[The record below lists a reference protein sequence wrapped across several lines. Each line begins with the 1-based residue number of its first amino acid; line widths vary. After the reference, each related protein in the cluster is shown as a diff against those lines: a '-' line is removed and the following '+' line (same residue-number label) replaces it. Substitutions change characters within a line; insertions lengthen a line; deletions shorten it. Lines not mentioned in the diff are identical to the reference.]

1 MRAEMVEAQT
11 GVGRELLQGGAWMVA
26 ARWGLRGLGL
36 INTFILAR
44 LLLPSDFGLVAMA
57 TATIGLLE
65 VPIQAGQDMALIRH
79 RDPSRAHYD
88 SIWTFSIAV
97 GLTLTLLLWAIAG
110 PAASYFHEPR
120 VTWLI
125 RVLALR
131 TLIGGFENIGLADF
145 RRDLRFDRVFV
156 FMVLGRIFTSSIT
169 IACALWWGDWRAL
182 VAGILGGRLL
192 GVAFSYVIHP
202 YRPRICLSAMREM
215 LGFSGW
221 MLTVNICQ
229 YVNDKAD
236 ELAVGSLGNPAAMGA
251 YNVGSDVAIAPT
263 AETVLPATEAL
274 FPVFAKISGDAEAVR
289 AGYLDMLGFVC
300 ILSIAIGEGTALV
313 AGDFVTVVLG
323 QKWLVAVPLVRV
335 LAIAGGLFAIMQNAV
350 PVLTAIGHERLA
362 AQLTATR
369 AATTLLGVYAA
380 AAIGDVMTIAY
391 ARLVVTAV
399 FLPGV
404 FLALRR
410 VLRLTFTDLFGR
422 LWRPVIAGIAMAI
435 GVLAVHAQAPAIPSL
450 RLAID
455 IATGAAVYPAV
466 IVALWFCAGSPRGVE
481 AVVVDKVA
489 SLPPF
494 QR

>member
-1 MRAEMVEAQT
+1 MSAKLTETQT
-11 GVGRELLQGGAWMVA
+11 RVARELLQGGAWMVA

-36 INTFILAR
+36 ISTLILAR

-79 RDPSRAHYD
+79 RNPSRAHYD
-88 SIWTFSIAV
+88 SIWTFSIAI

-110 PAASYFHEPR
+110 PASSYFHEPR

-145 RRDLRFDRVFV
+145 RRELRFDRVFA
-156 FMVLGRIFTSSIT
+156 FMVFQRIFTSAIT

-202 YRPRICLSAMREM
+202 YRPRLCLGALREM

-221 MLTVNICQ
+221 MLTANICQ

-236 ELAVGSLGNPAAMGA
+236 ELAVGSLGSPAAMGA

-274 FPVFAKISGDAEAVR
+274 FPVFARISGDAEAMR
-289 AGYLDMLGFVC
+289 SGYLDMLAFVC
-300 ILSIAIGEGTALV
+300 ILSIAIGGGTALV
-313 AGDFVTVVLG
+313 AGDFVAVVLG
-323 QKWLVAVPLVRV
+323 PKWLAAVPLVRV
-335 LAIAGGLFAIMQNAV
+335 LAIAGGLFAIMQNAI

-380 AAIGDVMTIAY
+380 AALGDVMTIAC

-399 FLPGV
+399 FVPGV
-404 FLALRR
+404 FFALRR
-410 VLRLTFTDLFGR
+410 ILRITFTDLFSR
-422 LWRPVIAGIAMAI
+422 LWRPVIAGIAMAAC
-435 GVLAVHAQAPAIPSL
+435 VLAVHARAPDLPSL

-455 IATGAAVYPAV
+455 IATGAAIYPAV
-466 IVALWFCAGSPRGVE
+466 IVTLWFCAGSPHGVE
-481 AVVVDKVA
+481 AAVVDKVM